1 MDRQNLQNHI
11 VLFFSI
17 YLVFMLQGLTHPVKI
32 VQPIGPLNSG
42 EDTACLR
49 SLVSYVM
56 DIQTE
61 NQITIVSK

>member
-1 MDRQNLQNHI
+1 
-11 VLFFSI
+11 
-17 YLVFMLQGLTHPVKI
+17 MLQGLTHPLKI
-32 VQPIGPLNSG
+32 VQPIGPLKSG

-61 NQITIVSK
+61 NPITIVSK